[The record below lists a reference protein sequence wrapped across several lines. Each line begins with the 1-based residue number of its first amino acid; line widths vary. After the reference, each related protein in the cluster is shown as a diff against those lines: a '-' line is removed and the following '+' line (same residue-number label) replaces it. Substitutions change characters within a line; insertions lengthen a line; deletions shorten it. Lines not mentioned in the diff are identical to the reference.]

1 MEAVDHIQN
10 KVREYVEVSPNPNN
24 HPVIDAVVPT
34 ILETSVLGLAI
45 FYIINVIVRP
55 LLVDDRARWFQ
66 VLEKLADS
74 IDRLADKF
82 DDLDSRIAR
91 LEDKLK

>member
-1 MEAVDHIQN
+1 MDCSNYSQYKTKEFI
-10 KVREYVEVSPNPNN
+10 EVNSN
-24 HPVIDAVVPT
+24 PVIDEVVPAL
-34 ILETSVLGLAI
+34 LETSVLGLAI

-82 DDLDSRIAR
+82 AELDSRIAR
-91 LEDKLK
+91 LEDRLK